1 MLFFILFVIFLIIGI
16 PIAFSMSVA
25 GLIFFSTNN
34 IPLNTVPQKIL
45 GGMDSFVL
53 LAIPLFIFAGEL
65 MEGGGIARRV
75 LNLASTLVGHIRG
88 GLGHVVVVATLIMS
102 GISGSS
108 SADTAAMG
116 STMIPTMVRKGYDRA
131 KAVSIVAA
139 AGGMDILVPPCIA
152 MIILGG
158 VVNISVAHLFFAGI
172 LPGIFMGLGIMAVV
186 YVQAKKNDIPLEMKQ
201 GFREIW
207 KAFVDSAW
215 ALMIPVFLLG
225 GIKVGAFTATEG
237 AVFVVVYSLWVAIYV
252 YKEITWH
259 DVIPIMLRSV
269 RMTGAIM
276 FLIGVSTLFGWVTA
290 REQIPDMLMNWI
302 TTVSDSPWIFLA
314 ICNVVLLISGSILE
328 GAPAIIILAPLMI
341 PMALKLGIDPI
352 HFGTMMI
359 TNLGV
364 GYVLPPIG
372 ICLLIACT
380 TGKIDVAHVVKPVMP
395 YFLTMVVVLLLIT
408 YVPSISLFIPKLLGY
423 QPVGNW

>member
-1 MLFFILFVIFLIIGI
+1 MLFFILFFVFLIIGV
-16 PIAFSMSVA
+16 PIAFSMSVS
-25 GLIFFSTNN
+25 GLIFFSINN

-65 MEGGGIARRV
+65 MEGGGISRRV

-108 SADTAAMG
+108 SADTAAIG
-116 STMIPTMVRKGYDRA
+116 SAMIPTMVRKGYDRA

-158 VVNISVAHLFFAGI
+158 VVNLSVANLFFAGI
-172 LPGIFMGLGIMAVV
+172 LPGILMGLGIMSVI
-186 YVQAKKNDIPLEMKQ
+186 YVQAKKANIPLEIWK
-201 GFREIW
+201 GFGEVW
-207 KAFVDSAW
+207 KAFIDSAW
-215 ALMIPVFLLG
+215 ALLIPVFLLG

-237 AVFVVVYSLWVAIYV
+237 AVFVVVYSLWVAIYI
-252 YKEITWH
+252 YKEITWR

-290 REQIPDMLMNWI
+290 REQIPDMLMGWI
-302 TTVSDSPWIFLA
+302 ATVSDSPWIFLA
-314 ICNVVLLISGSILE
+314 ISNIVLLISGSILE
-328 GAPAIIILAPLMI
+328 GAPAIIILAPLLI

-380 TGKIDVAHVVKPVMP
+380 TGQIDVAHVVKHVMP
-395 YFLTMVVVLLLIT
+395 YFLIMVVILLLIT
-408 YVPSISLFIPKLLGY
+408 YVPAISLFIPKLAGY